1 MRRLTLLLLLVMA
14 LVISACQPQAEATPT
29 EEPTAEVEPTAE
41 AEAAEETEAPEAEV
55 TEEADTEAEATEEA
69 EAGDENRLILATT
82 TSTENSGLLAEIV
95 PMFEE
100 ETGIDVDIVAVG
112 TGQALELGRNGDAD
126 VVLVHARAL
135 EDAFVEEGYGTQR
148 YDVMYNDFVI
158 LGPEEDPANVAEA
171 ESAADAFA
179 RIAEAEARFISRG
192 DDSGTHVKEQEI
204 WAAADVTPEGD
215 WYESAGQGM
224 GAVLTIANEQQAYT
238 LSDRGTYIPRTVEG
252 TDLVVLYEGDEILFN
267 PYGVIPVN
275 PERNPSVNADAAQQF
290 VDWLISVETQEAI
303 ANFQLNDQQ
312 LFFPDSEPYREAQ
325 AE

>member
-1 MRRLTLLLLLVMA
+1 MRRLTLLLLLVVA
-14 LVISACQPQAEATPT
+14 LVISACQPQAEAAPT
-29 EEPTAEVEPTAE
+29 EEPTTEVEPTAE
-41 AEAAEETEAPEAEV
+41 AEAAEDAEAPEV
-55 TEEADTEAEATEEA
+55 TEEAETEEAETEEA

-100 ETGIDVDIVAVG
+100 ETGIDIDIVAVG

-179 RIAEAEARFISRG
+179 RIAAAEAQFISRG

-224 GAVLTIANEQQAYT
+224 GAVLTIANEQLAYT

-275 PERNPSVNADAAQQF
+275 PELHPTVNADAAQQF